1 MLTVMNEWTR
11 ECLAIEVARRLNSQK
26 ILDTLHFLFCERH
39 APDHIRSGNR
49 PEFTAQAVREW
60 IEKVGVKT
68 LSLSLA
74 VRGKTDT
81 LNRSTI
87 DCAMSS

>member
-1 MLTVMNEWTR
+1 MLTVMDEWTR
-11 ECLAIEVARRLNSQK
+11 ECLAIEVARRLNSQN
-26 ILDTLHFLFCERH
+26 ILDTLYFLFCERH
-39 APDHIRSGNR
+39 VPDHIRSGNR

-87 DCAMSS
+87 DCAMNS